1 MIDRYSKTVLTII
14 ALCLATIVLQ
24 NHITPANAQNGGQV
38 HVVVDQIGFSPAS
51 LPLAVHA
58 Q

>member
-1 MIDRYSKTVLTII
+1 MIDRYTKLVLTVI
-14 ALCLATIVLQ
+14 AFCLVMIVIQ
-24 NHITPANAQNGGQV
+24 NFNTPANAQYGGQV
-38 HVVVDQIGFSPAS
+38 HVVVDRIGASLAS